1 MQENALSPE
10 SRHSNGSAIGLGPN
24 GSPVVSFAYGGGHGG
39 PRMPGG
45 YMMAQSQRMMS
56 PVSATGQPLVAG
68 QSGWAAASNGSQG
81 GSYIIQSPTAPL
93 NPIEVFQLSPS
104 GK

>member
-1 MQENALSPE
+1 M
-10 SRHSNGSAIGLGPN
+10 
-24 GSPVVSFAYGGGHGG
+24 VSFAYGGPGHGG

-45 YMMAQSQRMMS
+45 YMMTSSQRMMS

-68 QSGWAAASNGSQG
+68 QTGGWAAGASNGSQG

-104 GK
+104 GNMTMTINPTLSGM